1 SRPPPF
7 LLFFPLT
14 IKICRFIKLDVYS
27 YCFRGAAFIG
37 YLPLIINS
45 SKGWCDTYM
54 KKRRLG
60 QLEVSA
66 LGLGCMGMSEF
77 YGATDEKESISTI
90 HKALDLGI
98 DFLDTAD
105 MYGVGGSNE
114 ILVGKALKGRRS
126 KTIVATKFGVV
137 RDAQGNVTGINGHP
151 EYLRKAI
158 DESLRRIGTDYIDL
172 YYQHMLDPNV
182 PIEETVG
189 AMSELVKEGKVRFLG
204 LSNVGTDTLIRA
216 NKIYPITALQVEYSL
231 WSREIEQVLPTAR
244 ELEVGIV
251 AYSPLGKGFLT
262 GRITSFEDF
271 SEHDIRRHFSRFQG
285 ENFKKNLDLV
295 SELKEIAREKRI
307 SPSQVALAWVLLQGE
322 DIVPIP
328 GTRREKNLVENS
340 KALEVILNEEDLIRI
355 DNIARQIVG
364 DFEISSTTLDNL

>member
-1 SRPPPF
+1 
-7 LLFFPLT
+7 
-14 IKICRFIKLDVYS
+14 
-27 YCFRGAAFIG
+27 
-37 YLPLIINS
+37 
-45 SKGWCDTYM
+45 M

-189 AMSELVKEGKVRFLG
+189 AMSELVKAGKVRFLG

-340 KALEVILNEEDLIRI
+340 KALEVILNQEDLIRI

-364 DFEISSTTLDNL
+364 DFEISSTILDNL